1 MLRALHQHNIYIPE
15 DVSVAGFDD
24 LSFARFLNPPLTT
37 VRVPTE
43 SVGRIAAERLF
54 VFVENQPSNDVLIL
68 PTMIV
73 NRRSCACIFAEI
85 DVASK
90 KIL

>member
-1 MLRALHQHNIYIPE
+1 MGVLRALHQHDIYIPE

-37 VRVPTE
+37 VRAPTE

-73 NRRSCACIFAEI
+73 YCRSCGYAFKQNSLERR
-85 DVASK
+85 
-90 KIL
+90 